1 MQWDIMKNVIA
12 HDCKMGGKMQFRNPA
27 KEKYQKH
34 EPIMTAMMRF
44 SSPALAEIMV
54 RAGAESV
61 CIDNEHYPF
70 TDEEIVNICRVV
82 RGLGAECVMR
92 LGEKSLNAI
101 YRAMDM
107 GLDGVLLPNV
117 ETAEEAQMIVDAVK
131 YPPVGRRGCCPITRG
146 ADYGVG
152 VSPHEYYEKINEVT
166 TVGIMIESKKGYE
179 NLDEIMAVKGIDYFT
194 IGPSDFSGSF
204 GKPGQAATD
213 PEIKAAMADAQARMM
228 NAGYTV
234 GSIAYTPEQTKAA
247 VSSGKTFLNVG
258 SDLQMLTKSFR
269 EHIDGARS
277 AIEASGIE
285 VTGMTPIE
293 RLRRNEPVLMP
304 FLRIAEPAIAEI
316 MVMSGTDFLIID
328 DEHFPFSDKDIFNCI
343 AAAHAHDGKVIV
355 RPHDKSKSSIGR
367 ILDMG
372 ADGIM
377 APQVKDHEEAERII
391 KSVKYGPIGYRGLCP
406 ITAGADYGFGHS
418 ADEYAKA
425 ANERTIVGIMIET
438 RSAVE
443 DIDAILALP
452 GIDYISVGPSDISAS
467 YGKPG
472 QYDDPEIK
480 AVLESVYDKVIAA
493 GIPLMGM
500 PYSDEQVIPVL
511 ERGMRVL
518 NIGSDVQY
526 MIWGWKKL
534 IEDTKKAI
542 EEAGK

>member
-1 MQWDIMKNVIA
+1 
-12 HDCKMGGKMQFRNPA
+12 MQFRNPA

-61 CIDNEHYPF
+61 CIDNELYPF

-328 DEHFPFSDKDIFNCI
+328 DEHFPFFLSQ
-343 AAAHAHDGKVIV
+343 
-355 RPHDKSKSSIGR
+355 R
-367 ILDMG
+367 
-372 ADGIM
+372 
-377 APQVKDHEEAERII
+377 
-391 KSVKYGPIGYRGLCP
+391 
-406 ITAGADYGFGHS
+406 
-418 ADEYAKA
+418 
-425 ANERTIVGIMIET
+425 
-438 RSAVE
+438 
-443 DIDAILALP
+443 
-452 GIDYISVGPSDISAS
+452 
-467 YGKPG
+467 
-472 QYDDPEIK
+472 
-480 AVLESVYDKVIAA
+480 
-493 GIPLMGM
+493 
-500 PYSDEQVIPVL
+500 
-511 ERGMRVL
+511 
-518 NIGSDVQY
+518 
-526 MIWGWKKL
+526 
-534 IEDTKKAI
+534 
-542 EEAGK
+542 